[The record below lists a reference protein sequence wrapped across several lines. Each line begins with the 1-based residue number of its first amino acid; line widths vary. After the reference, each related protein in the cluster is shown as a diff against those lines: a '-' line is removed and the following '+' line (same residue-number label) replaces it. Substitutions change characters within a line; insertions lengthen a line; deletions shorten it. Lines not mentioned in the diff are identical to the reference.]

1 MEQGINF
8 YNEDNESGEEYGDY
22 YEEEASPEASA
33 PLKHGEFGY
42 EGTVSYGA
50 MLDIILPIMNKKD
63 NRMGYCN
70 QVLTFILAKKAII
83 DMNADD
89 SPDSL
94 AEARYAIAV
103 NTPMEAYYRSINQ
116 KVLKPD
122 DVESL
127 LSKGQEFSYAVG
139 IGPALNVFDI
149 EEIKNTAK
157 EKNILAKVPNDFIKH
172 MQSDLL
178 ARAFVHYS
186 KFYYT
191 FRRLKIPFPR
201 GFWKVISDNPTNTPD
216 DLKVLRTKLYQYFK
230 TNNFSKYEPQKL
242 MVALSKFYKSTNRK
256 ESSGLKLK
264 CQQMFEKLVPTPYF
278 PQTKK
283 VVSEIWSFLG
293 KPINCTKVDVHT
305 SIRPDISVFNSVE
318 EIIQCLSQ
326 YGKDSVLLS
335 KGSLNDK
342 LTCEGKDTKN
352 LSIFYVI
359 DALIRNN
366 YRVHIFDSP
375 NSYTITTSDFFV
387 SGQVILD
394 YSNMLGVYSLQRGKP
409 KRNRSS
415 FMSSRHV
422 NALVA
427 KMFEY
432 QQHVLEILFSNPI
445 AANNLYFSLL
455 ANDKFKTS
463 VITLIGSSRSNTKED
478 DVEESFFS
486 KANISIAP
494 PPSSVR
500 GPSKNPVNRRPSRPR
515 KKVYA
520 DVTRSENDIGRQQG
534 DTASDKVKDGKPPKN
549 KAQASRSISDR
560 VAMMNKRAQQNVGTN
575 PPTGQAN
582 DVGDISLKEFF
593 DSSEEDPPS
602 ETARSEDGEEELS
615 DGWD

>member
-1 MEQGINF
+1 
-8 YNEDNESGEEYGDY
+8 
-22 YEEEASPEASA
+22 
-33 PLKHGEFGY
+33 
-42 EGTVSYGA
+42 
-50 MLDIILPIMNKKD
+50 MLDIILPIMNQKD

-89 SPDSL
+89 SPDSI
-94 AEARYAIAV
+94 AEARYAIAI

-127 LSKGQEFSYAVG
+127 LSKGQEFNYAVG

-149 EEIKNTAK
+149 QEIKNTAK

-172 MQSDLL
+172 MQADLL

-191 FRRLKIPFPR
+191 FQRLKIPFPK
-201 GFWKVISDNPTNTPD
+201 GFWKVISDNPAVVPD

-230 TNNFSKYEPQKL
+230 SNNFQKYEPIKL
-242 MVALSKFYKSTNRK
+242 MAALNKFYQSTNRK

-283 VVSEIWSFLG
+283 VVTEIWAYLG

-305 SIRPDISVFNSVE
+305 SIRPDISIFHSVE

-326 YGKDSVLLS
+326 YDKQSVLLS

-342 LTCEGKDTKN
+342 LTCEGRDTKN

-359 DALIRNN
+359 DALMKHG
-366 YRVHIFDSP
+366 YSVHIFDSP

-387 SGQVILD
+387 AGQVILD
-394 YSNMLGVYSLQRGKP
+394 YSNMLGIYTLQRGRSTRK
-409 KRNRSS
+409 RSS
-415 FMSSRHV
+415 FMSSKHV
-422 NALVA
+422 NRLVA
-427 KMFEY
+427 KMFAY
-432 QQHVLEILFSNPI
+432 QQHVLEVLFANPT
-445 AANNLYFSLL
+445 AANNLYNNLL
-455 ANDKFKTS
+455 LNKQFKTS

-478 DVEESFFS
+478 DVEENYIS

-494 PPSSVR
+494 PPSMVR
-500 GPSKNPVNRRPSRPR
+500 GSSNPSENGRSSKPR

-520 DVTRSENDIGRQQG
+520 KNSRSGTNTGRKRRG
-534 DTASDKVKDGKPPKN
+534 SASVEVKNGNPPKN
-549 KAQASRSISDR
+549 KAPASGNVSDR
-560 VAMMNKRAQQNVGTN
+560 VAMMNKRAQESMGTSSLPDESRDNV
-575 PPTGQAN
+575 
-582 DVGDISLKEFF
+582 DISLREIF
-593 DSSEEDPPS
+593 DSSSEEDEPTPS
-602 ETARSEDGEEELS
+602 AKSVEEEEVLS
-615 DGWD
+615 DGWT